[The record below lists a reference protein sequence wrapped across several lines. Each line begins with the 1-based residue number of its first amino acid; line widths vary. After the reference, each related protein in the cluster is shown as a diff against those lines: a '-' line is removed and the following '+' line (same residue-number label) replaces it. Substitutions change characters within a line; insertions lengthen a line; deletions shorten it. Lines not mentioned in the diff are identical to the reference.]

1 MPHVLVYFHL
11 MCTSADCNCIN
22 QFVHMSCPTCTYM
35 IPRWSCTQT
44 KNLQKRQTETYR
56 VCLSLSLNT
65 ETNTKQELLLVAMPT
80 SQQHEKSTHRVTLKF
95 MQNCF
100 AQQPTE
106 TYQEYVDLREVM
118 EKFNCSI
125 NNIMYVCMNYC
136 LP

>member
-95 MQNCF
+95 MQKLFCTTAYRDISGICRPERSDGKVQLF
-100 AQQPTE
+100 HQ
-106 TYQEYVDLREVM
+106 
-118 EKFNCSI
+118 
-125 NNIMYVCMNYC
+125 
-136 LP
+136 